1 MPVYTI
7 DCYWTM
13 YARVQVEANSVE
25 EAEKKAHA
33 ANLPEGEY
41 VADSFETYPQVE
53 QDARQDGPTQSS

>member
-13 YARVQVEANSVE
+13 YARLRIEANSVE
-25 EAEKKAHA
+25 EAEKKAHE

-53 QDARQDGPTQSS
+53 EDVSEDDSTE